1 MAGDSIP
8 IKRKLGYSVGHA
20 FNDLTASMWYT
31 YLIAYFHEVKNF
43 NDTLAGTLM
52 MIGQSVDAVLTPLVG
67 LASDNSKSG
76 CFNIGRRK
84 SWHLIG
90 TCSSF
95 RIKYFL
101 NFDFNTS
108 SIFFSPI
115 PSTCLRYNLQLPWVS
130 VHLYTLLVLRW
141 SSRLGTIHILRTS
154 DCYIPIWV
162 GVCANWSFSSDS

>member
-108 SIFFSPI
+108 SIFFH
-115 PSTCLRYNLQLPWVS
+115 RFLQLV
-130 VHLYTLLVLRW
+130 
-141 SSRLGTIHILRTS
+141 
-154 DCYIPIWV
+154 
-162 GVCANWSFSSDS
+162 

>member
-1 MAGDSIP
+1 MAGESIP

-90 TCSSF
+90 NSF
-95 RIKYFL
+95 RIIYFKKYICYL
-101 NFDFNTS
+101 ITS
-108 SIFFSPI
+108 FFFTGSFILFKGRFVAALDSLSSLSLVGSALVSPTGHNSYTTY
-115 PSTCLRYNLQLPWVS
+115 PSLLYSNLDGRVPK
-130 VHLYTLLVLRW
+130 
-141 SSRLGTIHILRTS
+141 
-154 DCYIPIWV
+154 
-162 GVCANWSFSSDS
+162 

>member
-1 MAGDSIP
+1 MMAGESIP

-90 TCSSF
+90 NSF
-95 RIKYFL
+95 RIIYFKKYICYL
-101 NFDFNTS
+101 ITS
-108 SIFFSPI
+108 FFFTGSFILFKGRFVAALDSLSSLYLVGSALVSPTGHNSYTTY
-115 PSTCLRYNLQLPWVS
+115 PSLLYSNLDGRVPK
-130 VHLYTLLVLRW
+130 
-141 SSRLGTIHILRTS
+141 
-154 DCYIPIWV
+154 
-162 GVCANWSFSSDS
+162 

>member
-1 MAGDSIP
+1 MMAGESIP

-52 MIGQSVDAVLTPLVG
+52 MIGQSVDGVLTPLVG

-90 TCSSF
+90 NSF
-95 RIKYFL
+95 RIIYFKKYICYL
-101 NFDFNTS
+101 ITCH
-108 SIFFSPI
+108 FFSLVL
-115 PSTCLRYNLQLPWVS
+115 SSCLRDNL
-130 VHLYTLLVLRW
+130 
-141 SSRLGTIHILRTS
+141 
-154 DCYIPIWV
+154 
-162 GVCANWSFSSDS
+162 

>member
-1 MAGDSIP
+1 MAGDAIP

-52 MIGQSVDAVLTPLVG
+52 MIGQSVDAVLTPMVG

-76 CFNIGRRK
+76 CCKIGRRK

-90 TCSSF
+90 KTIVILL
-95 RIKYFL
+95 R
-101 NFDFNTS
+101 
-108 SIFFSPI
+108 FFSMQ
-115 PSTCLRYNLQLPWVS
+115 NLKQ
-130 VHLYTLLVLRW
+130 
-141 SSRLGTIHILRTS
+141 IM
-154 DCYIPIWV
+154 
-162 GVCANWSFSSDS
+162 

>member
-1 MAGDSIP
+1 MAGESIP

-90 TCSSF
+90 NSF
-95 RIKYFL
+95 RIIYFKKYICYL
-101 NFDFNTS
+101 ITS
-108 SIFFSPI
+108 FFFTGSFILFKGRFVAALDSLSSLYLVGSALVSPTGHNSYTTY
-115 PSTCLRYNLQLPWVS
+115 PSLLYSNLDGRVPK
-130 VHLYTLLVLRW
+130 
-141 SSRLGTIHILRTS
+141 
-154 DCYIPIWV
+154 
-162 GVCANWSFSSDS
+162 

>member
-108 SIFFSPI
+108 SIFFTDSF
-115 PSTCLRYNLQLPWVS
+115 NLFKVQFAAALGFRS
-130 VHLYTLLVLRW
+130 SLYLAGSALEFPTGHNSYTTYL
-141 SSRLGTIHILRTS
+141 
-154 DCYIPIWV
+154 
-162 GVCANWSFSSDS
+162 